1 MVQAPGFTHGQY
13 RLTHSVSDSAADSCV
28 GAASSPIGAE
38 PSLLPPVP
46 RRMDGPPHSTRPELA
61 LRQLIERLR
70 RLDYQFTTIS
80 PASHA
85 RVNARRGNARAADL
99 RGVFGWSR
107 PFAPDMLP
115 ADVAALMRDA
125 AVVVPAGDGLLRSS
139 LRVSSLGGELLLHSA
154 FPTTDVD
161 AVFFGPDTYRFAAA
175 IEAALAARGAP
186 VHRAADIGCG
196 AGPGAIL
203 VGKAH
208 PAAEVAM
215 VDINDAALRL
225 AAVNAAAAGLE
236 RAVAVRSDLLSAVPG
251 SFDLIVSN
259 PPYLL
264 DPARRAYRH
273 GGGSLGEGL
282 SVAIL
287 DTALERLAPGGTL
300 VLYTGVAIVE
310 GEDAFRA
317 AAERRLR
324 GAHGLAW
331 TYREMDPDVFGEELE
346 GETYGRADRIAA
358 VVLTVTK
365 EGG

>member
-1 MVQAPGFTHGQY
+1 
-13 RLTHSVSDSAADSCV
+13 
-28 GAASSPIGAE
+28 
-38 PSLLPPVP
+38 
-46 RRMDGPPHSTRPELA
+46 MDGPPHSTRPELA
-61 LRQLIERLR
+61 LRQLLERLR

-115 ADVAALMRDA
+115 AD
-125 AVVVPAGDGLLRSS
+125 
-139 LRVSSLGGELLLHSA
+139 
-154 FPTTDVD
+154 
-161 AVFFGPDTYRFAAA
+161 
-175 IEAALAARGAP
+175 EAALAARGAP

-203 VGKAH
+203 VGRAH